1 MCCSNQYILLSESS
15 ECQVS
20 YCKRC
25 KSFSMMF
32 KTACASFTAVELEQ
46 FSIILE
52 GLSHQDF
59 HYDVMGTAKAIV
71 KNPYV
76 CMGFCL
82 SQQEANVMLTAV
94 NESLTLYEAFNV
106 IYR

>member
-1 MCCSNQYILLSESS
+1 
-15 ECQVS
+15 
-20 YCKRC
+20 
-25 KSFSMMF
+25 MMF

-46 FSIILE
+46 FSTILE

-82 SQQEANVMLTAV
+82 SQQEANAMLTAV
-94 NESLTLYEAFNV
+94 NESLTLFEAFNDNDLREIV
-106 IYR
+106 FIILECDEFRWQGL